1 MKNNKISTFQVELFR
16 NLSKNYKFITEE
28 VFVEKGIWISFKYI
42 SEDEVY
48 VVSISRDK
56 NEEEVYLEVKRYLDE
71 KGLKYNI
78 HNIVLSKENF
88 NSSLNNDKYYP
99 IFIDVN
105 SKSIVSYNSFSEP
118 VVRVLKATLELS
130 KPSSYKKRSFKDRI
144 KSFNKDTQTI
154 TKWLI
159 YSNIAIFVLSM
170 ILSVVFGKGILN
182 SFLQISPGILYI
194 MGAKVNSLI
203 LYDAQWWRLITA
215 MFLHAGIVHL
225 LFNMYALYI
234 LGNQLES
241 ILGKEKFILVYFISG
256 IVSSLAS
263 FILSANMSVGASGA
277 IFGLLG
283 VLLIFAYIKKDE
295 LGFKFFK
302 NIITVVLLNLVIG
315 FSISNIDNAGHIGGL
330 ACGIII
336 GSIIFGKEIFIQLK
350 SFN

>member
-1 MKNNKISTFQVELFR
+1 MKNNKISTFQIELFR
-16 NLSKNYKFITEE
+16 NLSKSYKFITEE
-28 VFVEKGIWISFKYI
+28 VSVEKDIWISFKYI
-42 SEDEVY
+42 SENEVY
-48 VVSISRDK
+48 VVSVSKDK
-56 NEEEVYLEVKRYLDE
+56 NEEEVYLEVKQYLDK
-71 KGLKYNI
+71 KGLKYSI
-78 HNIVLSKENF
+78 HNIVLSKESF
-88 NSSLNNDKYYP
+88 TSSLSNNRYYP
-99 IFIDVN
+99 IFIDVSN
-105 SKSIVSYNSFSEP
+105 KSVVSYNSFSEP
-118 VVRVLKATLELS
+118 VVKILKATLELS
-130 KPSSYKKRSFKDRI
+130 KLSNHKKKSFKDSI
-144 KSFNKDTQTI
+144 KSFNKDTKTI

-170 ILSVVFGKGILN
+170 ILSILFGKGILSSLLEIN
-182 SFLQISPGILYI
+182 SGILYI
-194 MGAKVNSLI
+194 IGAKVNSLI
-203 LYDAQWWRLITA
+203 LYDGQWWRLITA

-263 FILSANMSVGASGA
+263 FILSSSMSVGASGA

-283 VLLIFAYIKKDE
+283 TLLIFAYIKKDE

-315 FSISNIDNAGHIGGL
+315 FSISSIDNAGHIGGL
-330 ACGIII
+330 VCGIII
-336 GSIIFGKEIFIQLK
+336 GSIIFRKELFMQLK